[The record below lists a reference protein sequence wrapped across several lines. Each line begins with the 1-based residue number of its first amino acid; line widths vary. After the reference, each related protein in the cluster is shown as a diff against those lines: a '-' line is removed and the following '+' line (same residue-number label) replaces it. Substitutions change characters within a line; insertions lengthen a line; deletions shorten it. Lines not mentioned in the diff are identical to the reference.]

1 VIIDLPQTTTSVVAK
16 RLVKLRDEGGVTA
29 LSRVLTLVVLTDT
42 DGVEDAVSA
51 ANDASREHPCRIIVV
66 AAPQDD
72 SSTGLDAEIR
82 VGGDAG
88 ASEVVILRPSAAIA
102 DHVDTLVIPLL
113 LSDAPIVA
121 WWTGEVPDS
130 VAEHPIGRM
139 AQSRITDTLNTA
151 DPRATLER
159 LRENHHAADTDLAWT
174 RTTIWRGLLAA
185 TLELPPYEPV
195 HSAVVE
201 GDADHPSL
209 DLLAGWLAQFLRCPV
224 EVVRVPD
231 AQAVT
236 RVVLSRR
243 SGDIVIARPSGA
255 TATLDQ
261 PGQPTHH
268 ISLPVRPLRECLAEE
283 LRRLD
288 PDVIYGEVLTKGL
301 ARLEGW
307 EAR

>member
-29 LSRVLTLVVLTDT
+29 LSRVLTLVILTVPD
-42 DGVEDAVSA
+42 DVEEAVAA
-51 ANDASREHPCRIIVV
+51 ANEASREHPCRIIVI
-66 AAPQDD
+66 ADPQDAQA
-72 SSTGLDAEIR
+72 SGLDAEIR

-88 ASEVVILRPSAAIA
+88 ASEVVVLRPSAEIA
-102 DHVDTLVIPLL
+102 AHVDTLVIPLL

-121 WWTGEVPDS
+121 WWTGAVPES
-130 VAEHPIGRM
+130 PATHPIGRM
-139 AQSRITDTLNTA
+139 AQSRITDTLNTP
-151 DPRATLER
+151 DPRKTLES
-159 LRENHHAADTDLAWT
+159 LRAHHDSADTDLAWT

-209 DLLAGWLAQFLRCPV
+209 DLLAGWLAQFLKCPV
-224 EVVRVPD
+224 EIVRVPE

-236 RVVLSRR
+236 RVVLSRK

-261 PGQPTHH
+261 PGQPQHR

-301 ARLEGW
+301 NRLDTW
-307 EAR
+307 ETL